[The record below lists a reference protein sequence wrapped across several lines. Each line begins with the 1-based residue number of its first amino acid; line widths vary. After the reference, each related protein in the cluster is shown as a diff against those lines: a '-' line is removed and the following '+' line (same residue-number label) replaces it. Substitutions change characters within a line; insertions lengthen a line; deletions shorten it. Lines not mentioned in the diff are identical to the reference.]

1 MAERKQVDW
10 ESVERDYS
18 AGLLSLREIAAKYGV
33 SPSLITRKKNEGE
46 WPKDLTSKIQ
56 AKADSIIT
64 GVNTGG
70 VNTGVNS
77 KKASEKEIIEVN
89 AQAIVNIKLAHRGD
103 IRKSKNIVNSLFD
116 ELEST
121 TDNRE
126 LFEQLGEIL
135 RQESDSGQDKL
146 NDIYKKVI
154 SLPQRIDG
162 VKKLTDA
169 LKTMIGLEREA
180 YDITAAPTATDT
192 AMSSF
197 VKSLQGSSV
206 QVVAQCNDDDDDE

>member
-18 AGLLSLREIAAKYGV
+18 AGLLSLREIADKHGTKESSIRYKA
-33 SPSLITRKKNEGE
+33 NQ
-46 WPKDLTSKIQ
+46 KDWSRDL
-56 AKADSIIT
+56 
-64 GVNTGG
+64 
-70 VNTGVNS
+70 S
-77 KKASEKEIIEVN
+77 KKIEQKTNEKLRKTELRTELRTEKAASEKEIIEAN
-89 AQAIVNIKLAHRGD
+89 AQAIVSIKLAHRGD
-103 IRKSKNIVNSLFD
+103 IRKSKNIVNALFD
-116 ELEST
+116 ELELT

-126 LFEQLGEIL
+126 LFEELGELL
-135 RQESDSGQDKL
+135 RRENDSGQDKL
-146 NDIYKKVI
+146 NDIYKKCI
-154 SLPQRIDG
+154 SMSQRIDG

-180 YDITAAPTATDT
+180 YDITAAPTATDN

>member
-10 ESVERDYS
+10 GSVERDYS
-18 AGLLSLREIAAKYGV
+18 AGLLSLREIGAKHGV
-33 SPSLITRKKNEGE
+33 THGAINKRANRDG
-46 WPKDLTSKIQ
+46 WARDLSAKIKI
-56 AKADSIIT
+56 KADLLVST
-64 GVNTGG
+64 EMVSTA
-70 VNTGVNS
+70 VST

-180 YDITAAPTATDT
+180 YDITAAPTPTENAITEL
-192 AMSSF
+192 
-197 VKSLQGSSV
+197 VKVCQGNSV
-206 QVVAQCNDDDDDE
+206 SITTSANDFDEDDE

>member
-18 AGLLSLREIAAKYGV
+18 AGLLSLREIGDKHNVAHQVIARKAK
-33 SPSLITRKKNEGE
+33 KEE
-46 WPKDLTSKIQ
+46 WARDLREKI
-56 AKADSIIT
+56 AKAVDKKIGDKQVGDSL
-64 GVNTGG
+64 GD
-70 VNTGVNS
+70 S

-103 IRKSKNIVNSLFD
+103 IRKSKNIVNALFD
-116 ELEST
+116 ELELT

-126 LFEQLGEIL
+126 LFEQLGELL
-135 RQESDSGQDKL
+135 RQENDSGHDKL
-146 NDIYKKVI
+146 NDIYKKCI
-154 SLPQRIDG
+154 SMSQRIDG

-180 YDITAAPTATDT
+180 YDIQSTPTPIDNAV
-192 AMSSF
+192 SSLLKA
-197 VKSLQGSSV
+197 VQGSYISV
-206 QVVAQCNDDDDDE
+206 ATSNVDFDDEE

>member
-18 AGLLSLREIAAKYGV
+18 AGLLSLREIGAKHGV
-33 SPSLITRKKNEGE
+33 THGAINKRANRDG
-46 WPKDLTSKIQ
+46 WARDLSAKIKI
-56 AKADSIIT
+56 KADLLVST
-64 GVNTGG
+64 EMVSTA
-70 VNTGVNS
+70 VST

-180 YDITAAPTATDT
+180 YDITAAPTATDN

-206 QVVAQCNDDDDDE
+206 QVVAQCNDDDDDDE